1 LLRSPFFRRLFVP
14 NLLLICAA
22 IGVVGLLGARRL
34 RASYLERTRQAMR
47 NDSWLVAQ
55 LIGDKL
61 QAGNTA
67 ELNAQVKQLG
77 QAIGARIT
85 VVKADGTVIADNQAD
100 PTVMENHRLRPEIVA
115 AAAQGEGD
123 SLRHSDTVHQAMM
136 YFARR
141 IDQAGAPPHYV
152 RLAVYLDPL
161 DQHLRALYA
170 GLGLAAFLA
179 MLCMGAICYYFAH
192 RQTAPLVHLT
202 RFADG
207 LAHGDLNRRIRK
219 TDTGEIGTLAT
230 ALNSMADSL
239 GRLIRQAQ
247 HDNAEL
253 LAILSSMSEG
263 VVATDMQ
270 RRVVLVNDAA
280 AGLLGF
286 ALPQARGRLLWEVVR
301 NEAVIHGADE
311 VLASGQGKTIQV
323 GPIAGRHLEVTVCV
337 FTLSATPGESDPEPQ
352 GLVLVA
358 HDVTQSVRY
367 QELRKE
373 FVANVSHELR
383 TPLTAIKG
391 FSQTLLD
398 GAMQDPV
405 KGPQYLATIEKHA
418 DQLANLVSDLL
429 ELSSLE
435 SHPDLPRHIRVDMD
449 STARKAVQL
458 LLPAA
463 GKKNQALTIETVSKL
478 PPVAGDP
485 DYLERAVTNLVE
497 NAIKYTPPGGKVEVA
512 LKTDASHVI
521 VEVRDNG
528 IGIPP
533 EDLPRIFERFYRV
546 DRSRSREMGG
556 TGLGLS
562 IVKHIAQTHR
572 GSVEVTSTPGK
583 GSCFR
588 LKLPVGS
595 G

>member
-1 LLRSPFFRRLFVP
+1 MLRSPFFRRLFVP

-55 LIGDKL
+55 LIGNQL

-67 ELNAQVKQLG
+67 ELNAQVRQLG

-85 VVKADGTVIADNQAD
+85 IVKADGTVIADNQAD
-100 PTVMENHRLRPEIVA
+100 PATMVNHRLRPEIVA
-115 AAAQGEGD
+115 AAAKGEGE
-123 SLRHSDTVHQAMM
+123 SLRRSDTVHQAMM

-161 DQHLRALYA
+161 DQHLHALYA

-179 MLCMGAICYYFAH
+179 MLCLGAICYYFAR
-192 RQTAPLVHLT
+192 RQTAPLVELT

-207 LAHGDLNRRIRK
+207 LAHGDLNRRIVK
-219 TDTGEIGTLAT
+219 TEGGEIGTLA
-230 ALNSMADSL
+230 ASLNSMADSL
-239 GRLIRQAQ
+239 GRLISQ
-247 HDNAEL
+247 
-253 LAILSSMSEG
+253 
-263 VVATDMQ
+263 
-270 RRVVLVNDAA
+270 
-280 AGLLGF
+280 
-286 ALPQARGRLLWEVVR
+286 
-301 NEAVIHGADE
+301 
-311 VLASGQGKTIQV
+311 
-323 GPIAGRHLEVTVCV
+323 TV
-337 FTLSATPGESDPEPQ
+337 Q
-352 GLVLVA
+352 
-358 HDVTQSVRY
+358 Y

-429 ELSSLE
+429 ELSRLE
-435 SHPDLPRHIRVDMD
+435 SHPDLPRHIQVDMD

-458 LLPAA
+458 LLPTAR
-463 GKKNQALTIETVSKL
+463 KKNQTLAVEAVANLS
-478 PPVAGDP
+478 PVAGDP
-485 DYLERAVTNLVE
+485 DCLERAVTNLVE
-497 NAIKYTPPGGKVEVA
+497 NAIKYTPQGGKIEVS
-512 LKTDASHVI
+512 LKTDANHVM

-528 IGIPP
+528 IGIPQ

-572 GSVEVTSTPGK
+572 GSVEVASTPGK

-588 LKLPVGS
+588 LKLPAEEM
-595 G
+595 